1 MPLEA
6 LTMGAFFVLEKSAPP
21 ERVADL
27 VAEPPK
33 LIEQL
38 KHALSQVIRGKPE
51 AIDLL
56 LIGVLAGGHVLVED
70 VPGVG
75 KTTLAKA
82 FARALELDFAR
93 VQFTPDLLP
102 SDILGTHTLNP
113 REGTL
118 TFQRGPVFTN
128 VLLADEINRASPR
141 TQSAL
146 LEAMSEVQVTVDGVT
161 MALPDPFLVLATQN
175 PVDFQGTYPL
185 PEAQLDRF
193 VLRLAV
199 GYPSEDHELGMLFD
213 RKESDPLAAVKPV
226 GGRTELLGLINKARQ
241 IHVEERVAR
250 YLRAIVQATRD
261 HDDVALGVSPRGTLV
276 LFRACQ
282 ARALLEGRDFVTPDD
297 AQALAS
303 SVLSHRVL
311 TTERARYGGRS
322 AAAVVAEVVASV
334 PVPS

>member
-1 MPLEA
+1 
-6 LTMGAFFVLEKSAPP
+6 
-21 ERVADL
+21 

-33 LIEQL
+33 LVQDL
-38 KHALSQVIRGKPE
+38 KRSLAHVIRGKSE

-56 LIGVLAGGHVLVED
+56 LVGVFSGGHVLVED

-113 REGTL
+113 REGSL

-146 LEAMSEVQVTVDGVT
+146 LEAMSEVQVTVDGTT
-161 MALPDPFLVLATQN
+161 MALPDPFIVLATQN

-199 GYPSEDHELGMLFD
+199 GYPSEEDELGMLFD
-213 RKESDPLAAVKPV
+213 RQETDPLEAVKPV
-226 GGRTELLGLINKARQ
+226 GGRTEFLSLVAKARQ
-241 IHVEERVAR
+241 VHVEPRVAR
-250 YLRAIVQATRD
+250 YLRAVVQRTRD

-282 ARALLEGRDFVTPDD
+282 ARAMLEGRSFVTPDD
-297 AQALAS
+297 VQSLAAP
-303 SVLSHRVL
+303 VLAHRML
-311 TTERARYGGRS
+311 PTERARYGGKS
-322 AAAVVAEVVASV
+322 AAGILLEAVESV
-334 PVPS
+334 PVPA